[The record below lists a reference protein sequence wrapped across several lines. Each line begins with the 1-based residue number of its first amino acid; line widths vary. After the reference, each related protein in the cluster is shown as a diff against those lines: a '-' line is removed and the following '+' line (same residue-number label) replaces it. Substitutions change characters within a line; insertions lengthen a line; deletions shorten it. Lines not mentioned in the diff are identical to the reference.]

1 MINFIYIGNLDFPF
15 HLFNNNDYHLIH
27 EFSLGNKMII
37 IEKIS
42 QTLLHMSVAFTVTF
56 VFTGSVSVGGLA
68 ALVEPVCNVLL
79 LPLHDRAWKRI
90 RMRLAKSNTNTALAS

>member
-1 MINFIYIGNLDFPF
+1 
-15 HLFNNNDYHLIH
+15 
-27 EFSLGNKMII
+27 MII

-56 VFTGSVSVGGLA
+56 VFTGSVSIGGIA

-79 LPLHDRAWKRI
+79 LPLHDRVWKRI
-90 RMRLAKSNTNTALAS
+90 RRRLGKNTPNAVLAG

>member
-1 MINFIYIGNLDFPF
+1 
-15 HLFNNNDYHLIH
+15 
-27 EFSLGNKMII
+27 MII

-56 VFTGSVSVGGLA
+56 IFTGSVSIGGIA

-79 LPLHDRAWKRI
+79 LPLHDRVWKRI
-90 RMRLAKSNTNTALAS
+90 RRRLGKNTPNAVLAG

>member
-1 MINFIYIGNLDFPF
+1 M
-15 HLFNNNDYHLIH
+15 
-27 EFSLGNKMII
+27 ENKMII

-56 VFTGSVSVGGLA
+56 IFTGSVSIGGIA

-79 LPLHDRAWKRI
+79 LPLHDRVWK
-90 RMRLAKSNTNTALAS
+90 

>member
-1 MINFIYIGNLDFPF
+1 
-15 HLFNNNDYHLIH
+15 
-27 EFSLGNKMII
+27 MII

-56 VFTGSVSVGGLA
+56 IFTGSVSIGGIA

-79 LPLHDRAWKRI
+79 LPLHDRVWKKI
-90 RMRLAKSNTNTALAS
+90 RRRLGKNTPDAVLAG